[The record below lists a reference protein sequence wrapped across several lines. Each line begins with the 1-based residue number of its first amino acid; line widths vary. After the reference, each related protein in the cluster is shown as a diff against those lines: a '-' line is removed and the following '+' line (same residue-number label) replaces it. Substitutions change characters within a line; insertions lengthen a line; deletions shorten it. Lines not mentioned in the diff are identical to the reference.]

1 MQERFRQDAGATKK
15 VRTTRTKESAHLWKT
30 KVGHRETEGEFGRK
44 TATLK
49 AKGAA
54 PTREGCRQDAGAT
67 KTFGASKA
75 MAVANFRSK
84 FGSPEERNR
93 LAQFYASL
101 TEGELQQLAREGTSL
116 TEEARAALAL
126 EMSKRGMAVDS
137 SDLAR
142 DAEDSPAERGRP
154 EMRDLLTIR
163 QFRDLPEALLAKSA
177 LESAGIEC
185 FLGDDNLIR
194 MDWLWSNLLGGIKL
208 RVRQEDAIVAS
219 RLLEGGGA
227 SETDAENSNK

>member
-1 MQERFRQDAGATKK
+1 
-15 VRTTRTKESAHLWKT
+15 
-30 KVGHRETEGEFGRK
+30 
-44 TATLK
+44 
-49 AKGAA
+49 
-54 PTREGCRQDAGAT
+54 
-67 KTFGASKA
+67 
-75 MAVANFRSK
+75 MAVASFRSK

-93 LAQFYASL
+93 LARFYAAL
-101 TEGELQQLAREGTSL
+101 TDGELQQLAREGTSL
-116 TEEARAALAL
+116 TEEARTALAA
-126 EMSKRGMAVDS
+126 ETARRGMPVEPAEIGTSETGALDPAMS
-137 SDLAR
+137 
-142 DAEDSPAERGRP
+142 AEDSAAPRRRA

-219 RLLEGGGA
+219 RLLEGEGDGEHES
-227 SETDAENSNK
+227 SEK

>member
-1 MQERFRQDAGATKK
+1 
-15 VRTTRTKESAHLWKT
+15 
-30 KVGHRETEGEFGRK
+30 
-44 TATLK
+44 
-49 AKGAA
+49 
-54 PTREGCRQDAGAT
+54 
-67 KTFGASKA
+67 

-93 LAQFYASL
+93 LAQFYTAL
-101 TEGELQQLAREGTSL
+101 TDGELQQLAREGTSL
-116 TEEARAALAL
+116 TEEARAALAA
-126 EMSKRGMAVDS
+126 EMARRGV
-137 SDLAR
+137 
-142 DAEDSPAERGRP
+142 PAEALEIEASDPATDAGDSAAPRRRA

-219 RLLEGGGA
+219 RLLEGGA
-227 SETDAENSNK
+227 PSEGRAENTEK

>member
-1 MQERFRQDAGATKK
+1 
-15 VRTTRTKESAHLWKT
+15 
-30 KVGHRETEGEFGRK
+30 
-44 TATLK
+44 
-49 AKGAA
+49 
-54 PTREGCRQDAGAT
+54 
-67 KTFGASKA
+67 

-93 LAQFYASL
+93 LAQFYAVL
-101 TEGELQQLAREGTSL
+101 TDGELQQLAREGASL

-126 EMSKRGMAVDS
+126 EMSKRGIGVDG

-142 DAEDSPAERGRP
+142 DAEDSPAERVRP

-219 RLLEGGGA
+219 RLLEGM
-227 SETDAENSNK
+227 AEEDPESPES

>member
-1 MQERFRQDAGATKK
+1 
-15 VRTTRTKESAHLWKT
+15 
-30 KVGHRETEGEFGRK
+30 
-44 TATLK
+44 
-49 AKGAA
+49 
-54 PTREGCRQDAGAT
+54 
-67 KTFGASKA
+67 

-93 LAQFYASL
+93 LAQFYAAL
-101 TEGELQQLAREGTSL
+101 TDGELQQLAREGTSL
-116 TEEARAALAL
+116 TEEARAALAA
-126 EMSKRGMAVDS
+126 EMARRGM
-137 SDLAR
+137 
-142 DAEDSPAERGRP
+142 PAEALEIEASDRATDAGDSAASR

-163 QFRDLPEALLAKSA
+163 QFRDLPEALLAKSV

-219 RLLEGGGA
+219 RLLEGGA
-227 SETDAENSNK
+227 PSEGHTENTEK